1 MVLLIRA
8 AVLAA
13 IMMHGL
19 EHVPAAAMGDGTAL
33 VAHSTAATAACRERA
48 TAAMLQKLREWTES
62 FHTSICTL
70 WTQQLL
76 QRMQSDD
83 A

>member
-13 IMMHGL
+13 IMMHRL
-19 EHVPAAAMGDGTAL
+19 EHVPTAGMGDGTAL

-48 TAAMLQKLREWTES
+48 TAAMLQKFREWTEL
-62 FHTSICTL
+62 FHTTIHTV
-70 WTQQLL
+70 WTQRLL